1 MVRSIL
7 RTVVVAGLSG
17 LSSNPLLGQ
26 SAVIRAARL
35 LDVES
40 GRIVNNP
47 VVVVEDG
54 RIASVGGRG
63 ARGGGG
69 EVLDLGDVTLLPG
82 LIDLHT
88 HLSSDLGPNWTLRP
102 VQETD
107 ADAALRAAHNA
118 RVTLLAGF
126 TTLRD
131 MSGFPGVALERA
143 IERGDAVGPRLI
155 SSANLLGVTGG
166 HCDITGF
173 APGVQE
179 LDYRYGVA
187 DGPDEFT
194 AATRYQIK
202 HGARFIKICAT
213 AGVLSFEGSV
223 GAQQMTLAEMT
234 AVVEEA
240 ARHGLHVA
248 AHAHGTDG
256 IKAAVRAGVRTIEH
270 GSMLDDE
277 AIRMMVERGTYLVP
291 TTYLAGAVDLNALPP
306 PIRTKAE
313 TIIPLAIESLRKAI
327 RAGVKIAFGTDAA
340 VIPHGENAKEFGALV
355 ERGMTPLAA
364 IQSATLTAAQVL
376 GVSDRG
382 RIAPGLLADLVAV
395 PGNPLDDISVMEQVR
410 FVMKGGVVYKR

>member
-1 MVRSIL
+1 MLRSFVRL
-7 RTVVVAGLSG
+7 LVVIVALCGVIAR
-17 LSSNPLLGQ
+17 PLYSQ
-26 SAVIRAARL
+26 SAVIRAARM
-35 LDVES
+35 LDVET

-54 RIASVGGRG
+54 RIASLGGRG
-63 ARGGGG
+63 ARGG

-88 HLSSDLGPNWTLRP
+88 HLATDLQGDWTLRP
-102 VQETD
+102 VRETD
-107 ADAALRAAHNA
+107 ADAALRAARNA

-131 MSGFPGVALERA
+131 MSGFPGVALEHA
-143 IERGDAVGPRLI
+143 IERGDAVGPRLF

-173 APGVQE
+173 APGIRE
-179 LDYRYGVA
+179 LDYRDGVA
-187 DGPDEFT
+187 NGPDEFT

-213 AGVLSFEGSV
+213 AGVLSFEGSA

-240 ARHGLHVA
+240 TRHGMHVA

-256 IKAAVRAGVRTIEH
+256 IKAAIRAGVRTIEH

-277 AIRMMVERGTYLVP
+277 AIRMMIEHGTYLVP
-291 TTYLAGAVDLNALPP
+291 TTYLTGAVNLETLPP
-306 PIRTKAE
+306 PIRAKAE

-340 VIPHGENAKEFGALV
+340 VFPHGENAKEFGALV

-364 IQSATLTAAQVL
+364 IQSATITAAEVL
-376 GVSDRG
+376 GVNDRG
-382 RIAPGLLADLVAV
+382 RIAPGLLADIVAV
-395 PGNPLDDISVMEQVR
+395 PGNPLDDIGVMERVR